1 MADALIN
8 PSILTWARERA
19 GFAVPEIA
27 SKLKVKPEQ
36 LLQWEEGTKKPT
48 FKQAQNFAHRTHIPF
63 GYLYLEQPPEEE
75 VLLPDLRTIG
85 DHPLNQY
92 SLELKDTLRMT
103 LERQEWYREYGLLNE
118 HPPLTWVGS
127 QTLGDFNDA
136 LATLNELL
144 NGHEKRPR
152 NFEDYYTLLRK
163 KIETLG
169 VLIMR
174 NSVVGNNTHRPLDR
188 NEFRGFAISD
198 NRAPVIFIN
207 ASDTPQAQIFT
218 LLHEFAHLLLGESG
232 VSDLAPNNPHSV
244 EKFCN
249 KLAAEFL
256 VPSQEFAA
264 QWQLDVDSW
273 QRNLPELAQHFHV
286 SQWVIARRALE
297 HGFISSDEYW
307 AHYSKILEHFK
318 KEKAKGDGGPTFN
331 RLIKM
336 RYSSNLANAVASEA
350 LSGRMLL
357 RDAARLIGV
366 RPENIKQFAMAE
378 LGF

>member
-1 MADALIN
+1 MAEALIN
-8 PSILTWARERA
+8 PIILTWARERA
-19 GFAVPEIA
+19 GFAVDEIA
-27 SKLKVKPEQ
+27 KKLNIKPENF
-36 LLQWEEGTKKPT
+36 LLWEQGKKKPT
-48 FKQAQNFAHRTHIPF
+48 FKQAQSFAQKTFIPF
-63 GYLYLEQPPEEE
+63 GYLYLQTPPEEE
-75 VLLPDLRTIG
+75 ILLPDLRTIG

-103 LERQEWYREYGLLNE
+103 LERQEWYREYSLLNE
-118 HPPLTWVGS
+118 HPPLTWVDS
-127 QTLGDFNDA
+127 QILGNFKEA

-144 NGHEKRPR
+144 NEREKRLR
-152 NFEDYYTLLRK
+152 NFEDYYALLRK
-163 KIETLG
+163 KIESLG
-169 VLIMR
+169 VLVMR
-174 NSVVGNNTHRPLDR
+174 NSVVGNNTHRPLNR

-198 NRAPVIFIN
+198 NHAPVIFIN

-232 VSDLAPNNPHSV
+232 VSDLAPYNTHSV

-264 QWQLDVDSW
+264 QWQLDIDIW

-307 AHYSKILEHFK
+307 THYSKILEHFK

>member
-1 MADALIN
+1 MYALV
-8 PSILTWARERA
+8 LT
-19 GFAVPEIA
+19 
-27 SKLKVKPEQ
+27 S
-36 LLQWEEGTKKPT
+36 LL
-48 FKQAQNFAHRTHIPF
+48 
-63 GYLYLEQPPEEE
+63 
-75 VLLPDLRTIG
+75 DLRTIG

-103 LERQEWYREYGLLNE
+103 LERQEWYREYALLNE
-118 HPPLTWVGS
+118 HAPLTWVGS
-127 QTLGDFNDA
+127 QTLGNFNDTLVA
-136 LATLNELL
+136 LNELL
-144 NGHEKRPR
+144 NGDEKRPK
-152 NFEDYYTLLRK
+152 NFEDYYRLLRQK
-163 KIETLG
+163 VESLG
-169 VLIMR
+169 VLVMH
-174 NSVVGNNTHRPLDR
+174 NSVVGNNTHRPLNR

-198 NRAPVIFIN
+198 NHAPVIFIN
-207 ASDTPQAQIFT
+207 ASDAPQAQIFT

-232 VSDLAPNNPHSV
+232 VSDLAPNNPHSM
-244 EKFCN
+244 KKYCN

-264 QWQLDVDSW
+264 QWRLDVDSW

-286 SQWVIARRALE
+286 SQWVIAQRALG

-318 KEKAKGDGGPTFN
+318 KGKAKGDGGPAFN

-336 RYSSNLANAVASEA
+336 RYSSNLASAVASEA

-357 RDAARLIGV
+357 HDAARLIGV
-366 RPENIKQFAMAE
+366 RPENIKQFATAE